1 MNTNQASQQTS
12 RYLSAAVSAVLSLA
26 AAAAAHAGPQDGIVT
41 RGSATISTPDLNLT
55 QIDQGSHNASINWQ
69 SFDVAAQERVIFN
82 QPSASSVALNRIL
95 TQDPSQIHG
104 SITANGRVFLINPNG
119 IIFGASSRINV
130 GSLVASSLD
139 IADVDAVTGRYTFNT
154 AAIRSGAISNSGQIT
169 AADGGSVTLLGG
181 SVVNNGLIVADYG
194 SVNLGAGRA
203 ATLHFDGDGLVRFQI
218 DACLLPDSSGATAA
232 VDNTGEIRADGGQV
246 LLTARAASDVIA
258 RAVNN
263 EGVIR
268 AARIENV
275 GGSIR
280 LVGPEGAVV
289 NSGTLDATGV
299 GATSTGGQVQVLGDR
314 VELPGT
320 ALIDVSGSAGGGTAL
335 IGGSFAGADPAVLN
349 AQQTDVQAG
358 AVIRA
363 DATSSGDAGQ
373 VAVWADGTTTFHG
386 DIFARAAGSAGNGGY
401 AEVSGREHLRIGG
414 HAWLESVN
422 GAAGMLLLDPGAI
435 TIRNGPNN
443 APTGTLDTINDG
455 WVIGQLA
462 GSNVI
467 IETNSSNANN
477 VEDLTVEGPADIIWA
492 NTNSLT
498 LRGDASVSLEAGS
511 SIQNTGSGALILES
525 AGAVSIGG
533 TVTLA
538 GDLTVTAGAD
548 ITQAAALSI
557 GGASSFTTGVG
568 QSVVLNNAGNS
579 FAGAVSFAAG
589 GPGNLLNVTVNDS
602 TALDLQALTLSGN
615 LTVTSG
621 GAITQSG
628 ALVIGN
634 IASFT
639 AAAGESI
646 VLNSAGN
653 TFTGAVS
660 LAGSGGNLQ
669 DVTLQDATALDLQAL
684 TIDGNL
690 TVTAGAL
697 TQSGALIVA
706 GASSFTAAP
715 AQSVVLNN
723 AGNAFGGVVSVA
735 AGGGNLQ
742 DVTLRDSTALG
753 LQAMTITGNLTVTS
767 GASITQTGALSVLG
781 VSSFTAAA
789 GQSIVLND
797 AGNVFTGAVSLAS
810 GGPGNLLNVTMRDST
825 ALDLQ
830 ALAIA
835 GDLNINAAA
844 ISQLGALSVGGAS
857 SFTAGAGQ
865 SITLSNAGNAL
876 TGAVSFAS
884 SGAGNLQDVTLQNTA
899 ALDLQG
905 LTLNGNLSATAAG
918 AITQSGALIV
928 GGVSSFTAATG
939 QSVALNNSGN
949 AFTGAVG
956 FAASGGGN
964 LQNVTLQD
972 ATALNLQTLTIDG
985 NLTVV
990 SGGSITQSGALDV
1003 GAASSFTAAAGQSV
1017 VLNDTGNVF
1026 TGAVSFIST
1035 GPGNLQNVTV
1045 RDSTALDLQALTLD
1059 GDLNITAGGAIS
1071 QSGSLSVAGAASFR
1085 TLNDAGAAIALNGTN
1100 SFGSIQAAVR
1110 NAADTLNAAA
1120 NVVIQE
1126 NDDTVLGDVQTGSGQ
1141 SVSITSAGAI
1151 AALANTDVSAGSVS
1165 LVAAGDIGSA
1175 ATRIA
1180 LVAPNGSIN
1189 AISSGN
1195 VYLANT
1201 SGIGSTVALDQ
1212 IVAGHTGTIDLTS
1225 DGDIRVADVRAG
1237 NSIALT
1243 STNGSILDDGIDGA
1257 GSQLVTGNLT
1267 LQAAGSIGQA
1277 SGVGNGTLDLQA
1289 GSLSATAQGGA
1300 IYVDETDGDLNIRQ
1314 ISAAGP
1320 VWLQAGGGSIVDDP
1334 ADAAAAS
1341 IASSSGGVQLGA
1353 LNNIGTVTDVRTRQG
1368 TPIAINTNGGALS
1381 ARVASAT
1388 GQINLAIASGSNPT
1402 AAAAAISAGGAGRLL
1417 LQSAGDLSLDS
1428 FSSAISG
1435 FTEAG
1440 FSSDATLSLREQQ
1453 SELITGS
1460 LTTLLFHGGN
1470 DIVQTDRVFDLSATH
1485 LIFESGAQGG
1495 GVTLNTSV
1503 DLLDAAVGNGASLT
1517 VVEGLG
1523 NITLGT
1529 ISAGGDVSIRAAN
1542 IFDDGDLNGLT
1553 RVAAGNAL
1561 SLVAS
1566 AGIGREE
1573 GASGGRIDTSG
1584 NSASVLAD
1592 AGPVFISHLGNLQLS
1607 GDARGGLMDVAAPTG
1622 SITVNGV
1629 LHATGPLTL
1638 AAGTDAAGATPAVA
1652 GDITLSGAVQ
1662 TEDTAVLSAR
1672 GGGVIADA
1680 DDATTH
1686 LSARD
1691 TNLTATRIGAESNRV
1706 NIDVAALSASAPG
1719 GIYLS
1724 VANAVQ
1730 LRTLSAQNVVIN
1742 AAGNITDDGD
1752 AQTRITAG
1760 NLTLSGSAIGAAGAG
1775 NEIATSVDTLSATAV
1790 AGGIYISEQ
1799 GDIELAAV
1807 NASGAG
1813 NDVVISASGAMTD
1826 DGDSATR
1833 VSGGNLTLAAA
1844 SIGAVSANGE
1854 IDTQAT
1860 TLTAT
1865 ASSGGIFIGEADDV
1879 QLNVITAGAGSDVSV
1894 SAAGALTDDGN
1905 SATRVTGANVTLT
1918 GSRIGT
1924 ADSRVDTAAAVLSAT
1939 ATNGG
1944 IYIDELDDLTLADVR
1959 SSGTGNTVDLRT
1971 GNNGN
1976 VIVQNLTTQ
1985 GGAVNLAAGGTGSLN
2000 VTGAIASNNGV
2011 VNLTAGN
2018 ALAVPGLST
2027 GTGSVVLHTVNDLN
2041 VGTVTAGS
2049 ISITSDTGNISLGT
2063 VNAGAGTASITANNG
2078 TITDGTATSLTA
2090 GQATLSAR
2098 SIGSQGNSLNVAVGT
2113 LTANSSAGGIFID
2126 DIGGLTVS
2134 GVSAAGLV
2142 NLATSGALIQASG
2155 MTSAGNAIS
2164 LFADS
2169 IDMQAST
2176 TTISQGGDI
2185 TYVANDGDIT
2195 LAVLDAAGGRALV
2208 IAADNVYSA
2217 LGSTSATNNL
2227 TASAVEVR
2235 AGGLG
2240 GGAGEI
2246 GTVSSPLAIATPV
2259 GAGRSVYLIVPTLN
2273 GIQTSTPRINYAG
2286 PTSSLLLKGH
2296 SGSSGALLF
2305 DQSSTFTPDTVLRNG
2320 ESIVPLLNGRIA
2332 VNSDS
2337 LGAAKQALS
2346 SGVVSRVNV
2355 DWAAFDPN
2363 VSLFGTLDPALRL
2376 PADQIDEAGPAA
2388 NLIPQGT
2395 TLVVT
2400 RDGWKLVPAL
2410 QQISM
2415 VR

>member
-1 MNTNQASQQTS
+1 M
-12 RYLSAAVSAVLSLA
+12 
-26 AAAAAHAGPQDGIVT
+26 
-41 RGSATISTPDLNLT
+41 
-55 QIDQGSHNASINWQ
+55 
-69 SFDVAAQERVIFN
+69 
-82 QPSASSVALNRIL
+82 
-95 TQDPSQIHG
+95 
-104 SITANGRVFLINPNG
+104 
-119 IIFGASSRINV
+119 
-130 GSLVASSLD
+130 
-139 IADVDAVTGRYTFNT
+139 
-154 AAIRSGAISNSGQIT
+154 
-169 AADGGSVTLLGG
+169 
-181 SVVNNGLIVADYG
+181 
-194 SVNLGAGRA
+194 
-203 ATLHFDGDGLVRFQI
+203 
-218 DACLLPDSSGATAA
+218 
-232 VDNTGEIRADGGQV
+232 
-246 LLTARAASDVIA
+246 
-258 RAVNN
+258 
-263 EGVIR
+263 
-268 AARIENV
+268 NV

-422 GAAGMLLLDPGAI
+422 GAAGTLLLDPGSV
-435 TIRNGPNN
+435 TISNGGNT
-443 APTGTLDTINDG
+443 APPLDNDIFYDIWIIN
-455 WVIGQLA
+455 QLA
-462 GSNVI
+462 GGDLT
-467 IETNSSNANN
+467 IETSLSDNN
-477 VEDLTVEGPADIIWA
+477 LAQNLIVESGVDISWA
-492 NTNSLT
+492 GDSLLT
-498 LRGDASVSLEAGS
+498 LRGDASISLAAGS
-511 SIQNTGSGALILES
+511 NIENIEDSSGTGSLTLQS
-525 AGAVSIGG
+525 SGAVSIGG
-533 TVTLA
+533 TVDLA
-538 GDLTVTAGAD
+538 GNLTVVSGGA
-548 ITQAAALSI
+548 ITSSGLMI
-557 GGASSFTTGVG
+557 VDGASSFTAAAGS
-568 QSVVLNNAGNS
+568 SVVLNNAGNA
-579 FAGAVSFAAG
+579 FTGIVSFASG
-589 GPGNLLNVTVNDS
+589 GPGNLQNVTVNDS
-602 TALDLQALTLSGN
+602 TALVLQGLTLGGN
-615 LTVTSG
+615 LNVNAG

-628 ALVIGN
+628 ALIIGDA
-634 IASFT
+634 ASFT

-646 VLNSAGN
+646 VLDNAGN
-653 TFTGAVS
+653 AFTGAVS

-669 DVTLQDATALDLQAL
+669 NVTLQDSTALDLQAL
-684 TIDGNL
+684 TVGGDL

-697 TQSGALIVA
+697 TQSGALIVG
-706 GASSFTAAP
+706 GASSFTAATG
-715 AQSVVLNN
+715 QSVVLNE
-723 AGNAFGGVVSVA
+723 AGNAFGDTVSFA
-735 AGGGNLQ
+735 ASGGGNLQ
-742 DVTLRDSTALG
+742 DVTLRDSTALDM
-753 LQAMTITGNLTVTS
+753 QALTITGNLTLTS
-767 GASITQTGALSVLG
+767 GASITQSGALSVLG
-781 VSSFTAAA
+781 ASSFTAAA
-789 GQSIVLND
+789 GQSVILNE
-797 AGNVFTGAVSLAS
+797 AGNAFTGLMSFAS
-810 GGPGNLLNVTMRDST
+810 GGPGNLLNVTARDST

-835 GDLNINAAA
+835 GNLTINAAA
-844 ISQLGALSVGGAS
+844 ISQSGALSVAGAS
-857 SFTAGAGQ
+857 SFTAGAGE
-865 SITLSNAGNAL
+865 SIVLSNAGNAL
-876 TGAVSFAS
+876 AGAVSFAS
-884 SGAGNLQDVTLQNTA
+884 SGAGNLQDVTLQNATA
-899 ALDLQG
+899 IDLQA
-905 LTLNGNLSATAAG
+905 LTLNGNLSVTTAGTIA
-918 AITQSGALIV
+918 QSGALIV
-928 GGVSSFTAATG
+928 GGTSAFTAGAG
-939 QSVALNNSGN
+939 QAVLLNNAGN
-949 AFTGAVG
+949 S
-956 FAASGGGN
+956 FA
-964 LQNVTLQD
+964 
-972 ATALNLQTLTIDG
+972 
-985 NLTVV
+985 
-990 SGGSITQSGALDV
+990 
-1003 GAASSFTAAAGQSV
+1003 
-1017 VLNDTGNVF
+1017 
-1026 TGAVSFIST
+1026 GAVSFASS
-1035 GPGNLQNVTV
+1035 GPGNLQHVTV
-1045 RDSTALDLQALTLD
+1045 RDSTALDLQALALNGNLGVTAGGSITQSGALIVGGTSSFTAAAGQSILLNNAGNSFAGVVTLAASGVGNLQNVTVRD
-1059 GDLNITAGGAIS
+1059 GTALDLQAVAIDGNLNIKAGGAIS
-1071 QSGSLSVAGAASFR
+1071 QSGVLSVAGAASFT
-1085 TLNDAGAAIALNGTN
+1085 TLNDAGAAITLNGIN
-1100 SFGSIQAAVR
+1100 SFGSVQAAVR
-1110 NAADTLNAAA
+1110 NAADIVNAAA

-1141 SVSITSAGAI
+1141 SVSIVSAGAI
-1151 AALANTDVSAGSVS
+1151 AAPANTAISAGSVS
-1165 LVAAGDIGSA
+1165 LLAAGDIGSV
-1175 ATRIA
+1175 ATRVA
-1180 LVAPNGSIN
+1180 LTAPNGSIN
-1189 AISSGN
+1189 AVSSGN

-1212 IVAGHTGTIDLTS
+1212 IVAGNTGIIDLVS

-1237 NSIALT
+1237 NSVSLT
-1243 STNGSILDDGIDGA
+1243 STNGGILDDGIDGA

-1289 GSLSATAQGGA
+1289 GSLSATAQGGGV
-1300 IYVDETDGDLNIRQ
+1300 YLDETGGDINIRQ

-1341 IASSSGGVQLGA
+1341 ITSNSGGVQLGA

-1368 TPIAINTNGGALS
+1368 TPIVINTNGGALS
-1381 ARVASAT
+1381 ARVTSAT

-1453 SELITGS
+1453 SELITGP
-1460 LTTLLFHGGN
+1460 LATLLLHGGN

-1495 GVTLNTSV
+1495 GVTLNTNV
-1503 DLLDAAVGNGASLT
+1503 DVLDAAVGNGASLT

-1523 NITLGT
+1523 DITLGT

-1542 IFDDGDLNGLT
+1542 IFDDGDLNGIT

-1561 SLVAS
+1561 SLVAN

-1584 NSASVLAD
+1584 NSVSVLTD

-1680 DDATTH
+1680 DNATTH

-1706 NIDVAALSASAPG
+1706 NIDVAALSASAPD

-1775 NEIATSVDTLSATAV
+1775 NEIATSVDTLSATAA
-1790 AGGIYISEQ
+1790 AGGIYISEL

-1826 DGDSATR
+1826 DGDSATG
-1833 VSGGNLTLAAA
+1833 VNGGNLTLAAA

-1865 ASSGGIFIGEADDV
+1865 ASGGGIFIGEADDL

-1905 SATRVTGANVTLT
+1905 SATRVTGASITLT

-1944 IYIDELDDLTLADVR
+1944 IYIDELDD
-1959 SSGTGNTVDLRT
+1959 
-1971 GNNGN
+1971 
-1976 VIVQNLTTQ
+1976 
-1985 GGAVNLAAGGTGSLN
+1985 
-2000 VTGAIASNNGV
+2000 
-2011 VNLTAGN
+2011 
-2018 ALAVPGLST
+2018 
-2027 GTGSVVLHTVNDLN
+2027 
-2041 VGTVTAGS
+2041 
-2049 ISITSDTGNISLGT
+2049 
-2063 VNAGAGTASITANNG
+2063 
-2078 TITDGTATSLTA
+2078 
-2090 GQATLSAR
+2090 
-2098 SIGSQGNSLNVAVGT
+2098 
-2113 LTANSSAGGIFID
+2113 
-2126 DIGGLTVS
+2126 
-2134 GVSAAGLV
+2134 
-2142 NLATSGALIQASG
+2142 
-2155 MTSAGNAIS
+2155 
-2164 LFADS
+2164 
-2169 IDMQAST
+2169 
-2176 TTISQGGDI
+2176 
-2185 TYVANDGDIT
+2185 IT
-2195 LAVLDAAGGRALV
+2195 LA
-2208 IAADNVYSA
+2208 
-2217 LGSTSATNNL
+2217 
-2227 TASAVEVR
+2227 
-2235 AGGLG
+2235 
-2240 GGAGEI
+2240 
-2246 GTVSSPLAIATPV
+2246 
-2259 GAGRSVYLIVPTLN
+2259 
-2273 GIQTSTPRINYAG
+2273 
-2286 PTSSLLLKGH
+2286 
-2296 SGSSGALLF
+2296 
-2305 DQSSTFTPDTVLRNG
+2305 
-2320 ESIVPLLNGRIA
+2320 
-2332 VNSDS
+2332 
-2337 LGAAKQALS
+2337 
-2346 SGVVSRVNV
+2346 
-2355 DWAAFDPN
+2355 
-2363 VSLFGTLDPALRL
+2363 
-2376 PADQIDEAGPAA
+2376 
-2388 NLIPQGT
+2388 
-2395 TLVVT
+2395 
-2400 RDGWKLVPAL
+2400 
-2410 QQISM
+2410 
-2415 VR
+2415 